1 MDSMR
6 PFQLSLAVAAC
17 VALVGTGVV
26 VVRAGDE
33 SAPRRAAPVAA
44 VSPSLL
50 PSTPPS
56 STAPRR
62 SAAPSPSPTPTR
74 TVAPPSPTPRPAPR
88 PTTVAPSPTPKRVTP
103 PAPRPTPRP
112 AGLSMYRGLGTWVDA
127 YDFSSELGG
136 ARLRPSEVD
145 AMYARGVRTLYIQAA
160 KEHAKSPG
168 LMLSPGLLGEWLER
182 AHQRGMSVV
191 AWYLPTFVDPAR
203 DWAHLDAIIRFR
215 SHGHRFD
222 SIGMDIESREVG
234 DDDVRSARLV
244 ALSRRLRAA
253 VPSMTLQA
261 IVVPPV
267 VTDVINPKF
276 WPRFPW
282 KELAPAYDVWSP
294 MGYWTNRTPES
305 GWRSA
310 YRYTVENVRLLR
322 KNIGQPNAP
331 VHIVGGIGNETTDAD
346 LDGFVRA
353 AREQRCIGG
362 SLYDYA
368 TTAASAYVRLRQVP
382 R

>member
-1 MDSMR
+1 MDPMR
-6 PFQLSLAVAAC
+6 PLQLSLAVATC

-26 VVRAGDE
+26 VVRAGDGT
-33 SAPRRAAPVAA
+33 PRRAAPAVDAA
-44 VSPSLL
+44 PSVSPSVL
-50 PSTPPS
+50 PT
-56 STAPRR
+56 
-62 SAAPSPSPTPTR
+62 SAAPSRSPRPSPSPTPAR
-74 TVAPPSPTPRPAPR
+74 TVAPPSPSPAPKPAPR
-88 PTTVAPSPTPKRVTP
+88 PTTAAPSPVRPKATP
-103 PAPRPTPRP
+103 PAPAPPP
-112 AGLSMYRGLGTWVDA
+112 AGIAAYRGLGTWVDA

-136 ARLRPSEVD
+136 ARLRPKEVD

-168 LMLSPGLLGEWLER
+168 LMLSPELLGEWLER
-182 AHQRGMSVV
+182 AHGRGMSVV

-215 SHGHRFD
+215 SHGQRFD
-222 SIGMDIESREVG
+222 SIGMDIESRDVA

-282 KELAPAYDVWSP
+282 KEIAPAYDVWSP
-294 MGYWTNRTPES
+294 MGFWTNRTPES

-322 KNIGQPNAP
+322 KNIGRPNAP

-346 LDGFVRA
+346 LEGFVRA

-368 TTAASAYVRLRQVP
+368 TTSASAYTRLRQVP
-382 R
+382 H